1 MIVFLDS
8 STIIYGLEFD
18 DSNSAKILNLLI
30 EKEIQ
35 AYINEKVIAEVK
47 SYFRSR
53 KGRNYAYLI
62 EVFLRRNCVVI
73 KNSELIDQMK
83 ILKGKIKRKDLEHI
97 ATVRFINLEWLVAFD
112 EDFKGFHEYI
122 TPKEFIKK
130 MRLKA
135 RSTEY

>member
-18 DSNSAKILNLLI
+18 DSNSDIILKLLI
-30 EKEIQ
+30 EKEVQ

-62 EVFLRRNCVVI
+62 EIFLRRNCVVI
-73 KNSELIDQMK
+73 KNSELLDQME
-83 ILKGKIKRKDLEHI
+83 ILKGKIKRKDLEHL
-97 ATVRFINLEWLVAFD
+97 ATVRLKNLEWLVAFD

-122 TPKEFIKK
+122 TPKEFVKS
-130 MRLKA
+130 MGLKG

>member
-8 STIIYGLEFD
+8 STIIYGLEFEN
-18 DSNSAKILNLLI
+18 SNSALILDLLT
-30 EKEIQ
+30 EKQIQ

-47 SYFRSR
+47 NYFRRR

-62 EVFLRRNCVVI
+62 EIFLKRNCIVI

-97 ATVRFINLEWLVAFD
+97 ATVRYKNIQWLVAFD
-112 EDFKGFHEYI
+112 EDFEGFPEYI
-122 TPKEFIKK
+122 TPEEFVNK
-130 MRLKA
+130 MGLKA
-135 RSTEY
+135 KSTKY

>member
-8 STIIYGLEFD
+8 STIIYGLEFE
-18 DSNSAKILNLLI
+18 DSNSANILNLLI

-47 SYFRSR
+47 TYFRAR
-53 KGRNYAYLI
+53 KGRNYAYLM

-73 KNSELIDQMK
+73 KNSELIDQME

-97 ATVRFINLEWLVAFD
+97 ATVRLKEIQWLVAYD
-112 EDFKGFHEYI
+112 EDFEGFNEYI
-122 TPKEFIKK
+122 TPKNFVKK
-130 MRLKA
+130 MKLKTK
-135 RSTEY
+135 STEY